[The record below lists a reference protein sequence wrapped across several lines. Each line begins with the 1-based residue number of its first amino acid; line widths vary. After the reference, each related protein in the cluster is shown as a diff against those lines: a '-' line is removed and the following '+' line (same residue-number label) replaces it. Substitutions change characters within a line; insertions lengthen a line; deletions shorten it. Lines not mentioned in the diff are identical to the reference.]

1 MKVFVKQLGIEPFY
15 NLSDIANNLVV
26 ISFLLIFLSSCSTVT
41 DVWDGA
47 TNKVGG
53 FFSDEDY
60 LSSDVDEDDSFP
72 DLADVPDQASSGSET
87 QRKNAASGL
96 ISDSNNSQY
105 TQQVRRQE
113 PIEVRPVKDISN
125 LENSINEPPP
135 PIAVPSSPVVQSNL
149 EKETTT
155 LLSEKFGEASLNNN
169 SQSIP
174 ESSSVGESVSMQSTS
189 NESSSKI
196 LSTLPSTS
204 PKSLREFN
212 KNAYR
217 VSSLVATIN
226 FKSGSSKLDNND
238 RRIIEEVVRL
248 HNKNGGVI
256 RVTGH
261 ASSRTQNL
269 DRLKHKLANFNISM
283 KRANVVASALIQKGI
298 PAGNLYVGAMSDNE
312 PVFYEVM
319 PNGEY
324 GNQRAEIYMD
334 Y

>member
-1 MKVFVKQLGIEPFY
+1 MKIFVKQLRIEPFY
-15 NLSDIANNLVV
+15 NLSDIANNLMV
-26 ISFLLIFLSSCSTVT
+26 ISFLCIFLSSCSTVT

-47 TNKVGG
+47 TSKVGG

-60 LSSDVDEDDSFP
+60 LSSEADEDDSFP
-72 DLADVPDQASSGSET
+72 NLADVPDEASSGSET
-87 QRKNAASGL
+87 QRQKAASGL

-105 TQQVRRQE
+105 TQQVRRQD
-113 PIEVRPVKDISN
+113 PIEVRPVKDVSN
-125 LENSINEPPP
+125 LEKSINEPPP
-135 PIAVPSSPVVQSNL
+135 PIAVPSSPVIQSNL
-149 EKETTT
+149 EEDST
-155 LLSEKFGEASLNNN
+155 SLAERLGKTALN
-169 SQSIP
+169 SNQSISEP
-174 ESSSVGESVSMQSTS
+174 LSGDLSPSQVSVTEKDPSSE
-189 NESSSKI
+189 I

-226 FKSGSSKLDNND
+226 FKSGSSRLDNSD
-238 RRIIEEVVRL
+238 KRIIDEVVKL
-248 HNKNGGVI
+248 HSKNGGVI

-283 KRANVVASALIQKGI
+283 QRANVVATELIQKGI